1 MTNPNP
7 NNLPISQQFD
17 AFELESKGLREFY
30 KIEFLEGD
38 DATMYLSPHNE
49 IVWLDRTWNFLPC
62 KISESAQNSTGE
74 QSRPK
79 FTIMNPQGIFSTW
92 IETGKIDGAIVTRYR
107 VLLSDLEA
115 GVSAY
120 AKNLWILSKVIS
132 LSKDMATFELRSS
145 MDGAFFDLPA
155 RSFYP
160 PDFPTV
166 SLR

>member
-1 MTNPNP
+1 MTA

-17 AFELESKGLREFY
+17 AFELESKGIREFY
-30 KIEFLEGD
+30 KLEFLDGEEF
-38 DATMYLSPHNE
+38 TMYLSPHNE
-49 IVWLDRTWNFLPC
+49 YDWLDHTWNFLAC

-79 FTIMNPQGIFSTW
+79 FSIVNPNGLFSTL
-92 IETGKIDGAIVTRYR
+92 IEQGKTDGALVTRYR
-107 VLLSDLEA
+107 ILLSDLEA
-115 GVSAY
+115 GVNAY
-120 AKNLWILSKVIS
+120 VKHIWVLSKVVS
-132 LSKDMATFELRSS
+132 LNKDSAIFELRSS